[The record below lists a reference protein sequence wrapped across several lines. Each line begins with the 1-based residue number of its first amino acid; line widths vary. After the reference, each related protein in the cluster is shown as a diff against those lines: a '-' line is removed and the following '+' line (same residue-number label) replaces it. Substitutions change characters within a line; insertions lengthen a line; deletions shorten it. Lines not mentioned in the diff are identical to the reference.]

1 MNFRGLAANAFHTAT
16 GRSKLIRSLEASMF
30 GDPAARRRVIE
41 RKLHGLMIT
50 AKSETSFWTN
60 HPCPA
65 SASDC
70 LSALGTWPILT
81 RNDLRVSARNLRTGH
96 PGRVNHS
103 GGSTGEPVTFLQD
116 RNYWRYNYADK
127 VRTYRLC
134 GFELG
139 QPAVWVWSSS
149 RDFRDRNHPARAAID
164 RFVLNITWYN
174 TFILADSTCRRI
186 LDHLAD
192 HPPALIVGYASAL
205 EHLARFSVD
214 NRYQTEPG
222 SIQSSGETL
231 TARARQAITK
241 AFSAPLYDRY
251 GSREFGVV
259 AHECDAHDALHVLAE
274 NNWVELLN
282 ESGDPSSEGEIGRIV
297 ITNLNNTAQPFIRYD
312 TGDLAVW
319 NSKPCGCGRTL
330 PKLRRIVGRRRDV
343 IRVKDGPAIHGSAFN
358 DFFFRREDVEGYQ
371 VVQRLDGSITIRLV
385 TPNRNV
391 ELEQEIRNW
400 LHSRTG
406 RELELQFEYVQS
418 IAATT
423 SGKRLLVVREEEA

>member
-134 GFELG
+134 GFESG
-139 QPAVWVWSSS
+139 QPAVWV
-149 RDFRDRNHPARAAID
+149 
-164 RFVLNITWYN
+164 
-174 TFILADSTCRRI
+174 
-186 LDHLAD
+186 
-192 HPPALIVGYASAL
+192 
-205 EHLARFSVD
+205 
-214 NRYQTEPG
+214 
-222 SIQSSGETL
+222 
-231 TARARQAITK
+231 
-241 AFSAPLYDRY
+241 
-251 GSREFGVV
+251 
-259 AHECDAHDALHVLAE
+259 
-274 NNWVELLN
+274 
-282 ESGDPSSEGEIGRIV
+282 
-297 ITNLNNTAQPFIRYD
+297 
-312 TGDLAVW
+312 
-319 NSKPCGCGRTL
+319 
-330 PKLRRIVGRRRDV
+330 
-343 IRVKDGPAIHGSAFN
+343 
-358 DFFFRREDVEGYQ
+358 
-371 VVQRLDGSITIRLV
+371 
-385 TPNRNV
+385 
-391 ELEQEIRNW
+391 
-400 LHSRTG
+400 
-406 RELELQFEYVQS
+406 
-418 IAATT
+418 
-423 SGKRLLVVREEEA
+423 